1 MNRVRFNTRVAIQR
15 SDAKKR
21 KQEFFVGDDNDD
33 DDDDNDDDD
42 DDDKY
47 DKYGDKEPVLKR
59 DGGHVTAFV

>member
-1 MNRVRFNTRVAIQR
+1 MRFNTRVAIQR
-15 SDAKKR
+15 NDAKNR
-21 KQEFFVGDDNDD
+21 TQGFCFDDDDD

>member
-33 DDDDNDDDD
+33 DDDDNDDDN
-42 DDDKY
+42 
-47 DKYGDKEPVLKR
+47 YGDKVPVLKR